1 MNKMVEWYPDGNIQN
16 YPYHLLTNEE
26 FCIGQPD
33 RDGDGI
39 LDDIDSHY
47 IHNTI
52 NDSHFYQQIR
62 QVKRLSRIYLKFM
75 KTPISFPWNKT
86 RNMYFLFKRT
96 SIF

>member
-1 MNKMVEWYPDGNIQN
+1 MMNKMVEFYPDGNIQN

-39 LDDIDSHY
+39 LDGIDSHY

-62 QVKRLSRIYLKFM
+62 QVRPLSRIYDILY
-75 KTPISFPWNKT
+75 I
-86 RNMYFLFKRT
+86 
-96 SIF
+96 

>member
-1 MNKMVEWYPDGNIQN
+1 MMNKMVEWYPDGNIQN

-39 LDDIDSHY
+39 LDGIDSHY

-52 NDSHFYQQIR
+52 NDSHFWRQIHE
-62 QVKRLSRIYLKFM
+62 VKCLSRTRLKFM
-75 KTPISFPWNKT
+75 KTPISFSLNKT
-86 RNMYFLFKRT
+86 RKMYFL

>member
-75 KTPISFPWNKT
+75 KTPISFSLNKI
-86 RNMYFLFKRT
+86 RKMYFL